1 MRRPLASTSSQL
13 ILTSTSAAALLLV
26 MGPSFPPRKQGPI
39 SMLPGVPVAFSG
51 APGAPPAPYRAPELA
66 RQRQDLVACE
76 LKVQHMTRTCNLITV
91 RAAGVMTTAS
101 VPGSRCSRK
110 KEQAPRRACSQ
121 ITSKRSQTPSGATP
135 SGIEASTGVTQT
147 AAPPPVS
154 SHEGASQEV
163 QDMVKSSL
171 TQLGVIPQETPTQS
185 QVQSSNEDAEPP
197 EIEDI
202 SSEGGLSDSDQEDPH
217 FGTPALNH

>member
-1 MRRPLASTSSQL
+1 
-13 ILTSTSAAALLLV
+13 
-26 MGPSFPPRKQGPI
+26 
-39 SMLPGVPVAFSG
+39 MLPGVPVAFSG

-110 KEQAPRRACSQ
+110 KEQVPRRSCSQ
-121 ITSKRSQTPSGATP
+121 IASKRSQTP

-163 QDMVKSSL
+163 QAMVQDMVKSSL

-185 QVQSSNEDAEPP
+185 QVQSSNEDPEPP
-197 EIEDI
+197 QIEDI